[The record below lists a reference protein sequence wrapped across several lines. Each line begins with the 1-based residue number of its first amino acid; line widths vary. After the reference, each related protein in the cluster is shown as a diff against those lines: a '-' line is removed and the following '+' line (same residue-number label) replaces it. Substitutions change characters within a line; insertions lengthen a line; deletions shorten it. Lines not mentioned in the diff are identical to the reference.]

1 MPSAD
6 ERDRPGA
13 LEGVSRVALSTL
25 SSLVLR
31 PDVWPHSRKPLE
43 SYLSLMC
50 DAVTDPDP
58 DVFFEVVE
66 TMRGARI
73 PVSHIAELYVP
84 VVARRLGEAWCN
96 DRTDFAKVTIGSARL
111 QGLLRRFHKDWDVPR
126 DTKFKLRPAYL
137 VGVPEGVHHTLGACV
152 LAGQLRHRGFSVH
165 LDLELTGDSLTN
177 KLQHQQF
184 SGVLMSASTSQSL
197 EPLMN
202 LVECAKTE
210 SRDTPVIVG
219 GSILELITDITSET
233 GADLATCDLHAALS
247 YCEYH
252 SVAQDNSP
260 TFQQR
265 GGAGLHVVHE
275 SRSAAE

>member
-1 MPSAD
+1 MPSTD
-6 ERDRPGA
+6 QRDRRRA

-31 PDVWPHSRKPLE
+31 PDVWPHARKPLE
-43 SYLSLMC
+43 SYISLMC

-73 PVSHIAELYVP
+73 PVSQIAELYVP
-84 VVARRLGEAWCN
+84 VVARRLGEAWCS

-126 DTKFKLRPAYL
+126 DTKFRVRPAYL
-137 VGVPEGVHHTLGACV
+137 VGVPDGVQHTLGACV

-165 LDLELTGDSLTN
+165 LDLELTCESLAD
-177 KLQHQQF
+177 KLRNQQF

-197 EPLMN
+197 EPLMK
-202 LVECAKTE
+202 LVECTKTG
-210 SRDTPVIVG
+210 SRDTPVIIG
-219 GSILELITDITSET
+219 GSILELMTDITSVT
-233 GADLATCDLHAALS
+233 GADLATCDLQTALN
-247 YCEYH
+247 YCEHH
-252 SVAQDNSP
+252 SVARDNSSA
-260 TFQQR
+260 FQVK
-265 GGAGLHVVHE
+265 GGPGLHVVHE